1 MKTRLLFLL
10 SPAMLL
16 HAEVYTMSLREVVA
30 RAMSDSPD
38 VVIARMDLVR
48 SQAAIEMARDPF
60 APKIYGGSGAAWTYG
75 YPAAINGNPP
85 SIFQVR
91 TDMNIF
97 NRPLSYTLAQTRENA
112 RGAAVDVTRR
122 QEDVVFRTVTLY
134 LDAQQAAQAS
144 EVARKQIASLQ
155 AVADN
160 VRVRVSEGRELEI
173 QTRRAELNLAKAR
186 QRVEVLESDQEVSE
200 RTLAVVLGYTA
211 DDRVRARTE
220 DRLPLSDLPESAE
233 GAAEQAMANSKELRL
248 LESRMQAKSL
258 EIRGH
263 RAARLPQIGLVA
275 QYNLLARQ
283 NFQDFFPIENFRR
296 NNTQLGAFLVL
307 PLLLGPGPKAQAA
320 QGEAE
325 LTKLQAEANQVRGR
339 LALDTRR
346 SYELM
351 RRAETARN
359 VARLDLDV
367 AREQLSIL
375 LAQYEEG
382 RTSLA
387 DIEQARFQESEKW
400 IAFYDA
406 QNVVERVR
414 LEVLRQTG
422 TLLAALQ

>member
-60 APKIYGGSGAAWTYG
+60 APKIHGGSGAAWTYG

-97 NRPLSYTLAQTRENA
+97 NRPLSYALAQTRENA

-122 QEDVVFRTVTLY
+122 QEDVVFRTVSLY
-134 LDAQQAAQAS
+134 LDAQQAAQAAG
-144 EVARKQIASLQ
+144 VARKQIASLQ

-173 QTRRAELNLAKAR
+173 QSRRAELDLAKAR
-186 QRVEVLESDQEVSE
+186 QRIEVLESDQEVAE
-200 RTLAVVLGYTA
+200 RTLAVVLGYGA
-211 DDRVRARTE
+211 DDRVRARSE

-258 EIRGH
+258 EIRGY

-296 NNTQLGAFLVL
+296 NNTQLGMFFVL
-307 PLLLGPGPKAQAA
+307 PILLGPGPKAQAS

-339 LALDTRR
+339 IGLDTRR
-346 SYELM
+346 SYE
-351 RRAETARN
+351 
-359 VARLDLDV
+359 
-367 AREQLSIL
+367 
-375 LAQYEEG
+375 
-382 RTSLA
+382 
-387 DIEQARFQESEKW
+387 
-400 IAFYDA
+400 
-406 QNVVERVR
+406 
-414 LEVLRQTG
+414 
-422 TLLAALQ
+422 